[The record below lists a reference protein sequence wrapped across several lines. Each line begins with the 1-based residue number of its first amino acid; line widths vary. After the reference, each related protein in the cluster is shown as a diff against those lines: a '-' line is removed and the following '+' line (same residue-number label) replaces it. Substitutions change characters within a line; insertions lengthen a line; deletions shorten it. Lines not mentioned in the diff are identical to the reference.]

1 MSLRARL
8 LISYFA
14 LLAITLSVMFG
25 ALLLI
30 ISRQPEP
37 VNQRYGEL
45 NLKVRSFSV
54 RQLSQLLRAPAYP
67 TLRNSRLKETAEE
80 YDIRII
86 LVRSERPNELFIEY
100 DSHGHYPD
108 SDNFLQLG
116 VDLEATTFSQL
127 SLSSPEYVNSNTT
140 AGSFRDPEKREWIF
154 ISVRPRSSI
163 YTLILA
169 DIDPGRSLRSALTDF
184 GSALGVPLLQS
195 AVVGLVVALL
205 LGIFTSRAIAGSL
218 QRVALAAKAVAQGDY
233 DQVLP
238 LEGPAEIRAVAVAF
252 NHMTEE
258 VQKNQQS
265 QRDFLANITHDLKT
279 PLTSI
284 QGYSQ
289 AIADGTAKDYVKAAD
304 IINDEAARMA
314 RLVNDLTELSRLYS
328 GAATL
333 RLASEDVNQ
342 IVSAVTQRL
351 AVVAQRRHI
360 VLTND
365 LQPLPPLMADGD
377 RLAQVFTNLI
387 GNAITY
393 TAPQGFI
400 RVSTT
405 QTDQPTPAVT
415 ITIED
420 NGIGIPSSELDRI
433 FERFYQ
439 VDKSRG
445 PSRGTGL
452 GLAIAREIVT
462 AHHGQISV
470 RSPGEN
476 QGAVFT
482 VTLPFSRDYT
492 TG

>member
-1 MSLRARL
+1 MSLRTRL

-37 VNQRYGEL
+37 VNQRFGEL
-45 NLKVRSFSV
+45 SLKVRSFSV
-54 RQLSQLLRAPAYP
+54 RQLAQLLRAPAFP
-67 TLRNSRLKETAEE
+67 TLRNSRLDETAEE
-80 YDIRII
+80 YDLRII
-86 LVRSERPNELFIEY
+86 LLRGERPDGLFVEY
-100 DSHGHYPD
+100 DTQGEYPD
-108 SDNFLQLG
+108 EDHFLELG
-116 VDLEATTFSQL
+116 VDLEAAAFTQL
-127 SLSSPEYVNSNTT
+127 NMSLPEFTNSSTT
-140 AGSFRDPEKREWIF
+140 AGSFRDPNQQEWIF
-154 ISVRPRSSI
+154 VSVRPRNSV
-163 YTLILA
+163 YTLVLA
-169 DIDPGRSLRSALTDF
+169 DLDPGRSLRSALTDF

-289 AIADGTAKDYVKAAD
+289 AIADGTAKNHIMAAD

-314 RLVNDLTELSRLYS
+314 RLVNDLTELSRLHS

-333 RLASEDVNQ
+333 RIAPEDVNQ
-342 IVSAVTQRL
+342 IVGAVAQRL
-351 AVVAQRRHI
+351 ALVAQRKSI
-360 VLTND
+360 TLSTE
-365 LQPLPPLMADGD
+365 LQPLPPVMADGD

-393 TAPQGFI
+393 TPAQGII
-400 RVSTT
+400 RIATCLS
-405 QTDQPTPAVT
+405 DQPVPSVM
-415 ITIED
+415 ITIQD
-420 NGIGIPSSELDRI
+420 TGIGIPTTELDRI

-452 GLAIAREIVT
+452 GLAIAREIVV

-470 RSPGEN
+470 SSPGEN

-482 VTLPFSRDYT
+482 VTLPLTRERINS
-492 TG
+492 